1 MNKIKLAALKHFEA
15 IKARAEANLEIYLK
29 KSVGIG
35 EHPDVV
41 EEDGVLIARR
51 TVSSRTTNTVKKSW
65 REQVKRL
72 DGDAR

>member
-41 EEDGVLIARR
+41 EEVIKLTKEIVEAEEAIKYLYG
-51 TVSSRTTNTVKKSW
+51 TPEGK
-65 REQVKRL
+65 
-72 DGDAR
+72 